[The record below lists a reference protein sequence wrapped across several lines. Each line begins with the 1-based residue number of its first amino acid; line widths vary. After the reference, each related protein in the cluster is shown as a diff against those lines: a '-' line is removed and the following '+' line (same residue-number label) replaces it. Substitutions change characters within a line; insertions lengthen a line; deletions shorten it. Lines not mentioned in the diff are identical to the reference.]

1 MTIRIN
7 KKLPLGSFFSP
18 SKRRGAAR
26 QSLHVPPSAAHTRTC
41 GNACA
46 KHYHDRYALPLP
58 DHAMHCQLY
67 GNLSASLLMVQPS
80 TASGRRLHPI
90 KPVNLHTGDISLSGD
105 AFPISFSHQ
114 ALNSAYGRSP
124 CGVRLAVCFANLNH
138 ATRVFAVPVL
148 ILNAP
153 CGYAPSRVASW

>member
-1 MTIRIN
+1 MPKIIIVSLSNLSKPPT
-7 KKLPLGSFFSP
+7 GGFFSP
-18 SKRRGAAR
+18 SKSRGAAR

-46 KHYHDRYALPLP
+46 KHYHDRYALPLT

-67 GNLSASLLMVQPS
+67 GNLSASHLMVQPS

-90 KPVNLHTGDISLSGD
+90 KPVNLHTGDISLSSD

-114 ALNSAYGRSP
+114 ALNSVYGRSP
-124 CGVRLAVCFANLNH
+124 AGSGLQFASQTSTTL
-138 ATRVFAVPVL
+138 RVFSPFR
-148 ILNAP
+148 
-153 CGYAPSRVASW
+153 C